1 VPKGKPWTAEEEA
14 KLRALVQ
21 ANENIEKIAAQ
32 LGRRKEA
39 VLMKCKRFG
48 LKVVVTNGYS
58 TTTSITLPVELPSPE
73 EALKM
78 LAGALKAAMQP
89 GLDKVEVQRLQ
100 VVATLAR
107 TYDHL
112 LANYVRYRDI
122 EAKLVELEKKYAQLA
137 EKAKGNASKPNTAQM
152 VQPTTK

>member
-1 VPKGKPWTAEEEA
+1 MPKGKPWTPEEEA
-14 KLRALVQ
+14 KLKQMVACGENLESISTKLGKTENAVIQKCRRLGLVVEG
-21 ANENIEKIAAQ
+21 A
-32 LGRRKEA
+32 
-39 VLMKCKRFG
+39 KR
-48 LKVVVTNGYS
+48 Y
-58 TTTSITLPVELPSPE
+58 TSSSSIPLPAELPSPE

-78 LAGALKAAMQP
+78 LAGALKAATQP

-137 EKAKGNASKPNTAQM
+137 EKAKGDAPKPNTAQM
-152 VQPTTK
+152 VQPST